1 MLCIKTKQQT
11 SQITLDTNMQKPL
24 LKQSLCRDVLF
35 FFETGEGT
43 KYVGKMSV
51 TQTTYIK
58 K

>member
-1 MLCIKTKQQT
+1 
-11 SQITLDTNMQKPL
+11 MQKPL